1 MDKQKGDK
9 NILDSI
15 CLIITTCAG
24 IGYVPLFSG
33 TAAALAALF
42 LFLIIHSQIV
52 FIVLT
57 IVVAILAFSLS
68 GRAEVIFQE
77 KDSKRIVI
85 DDFLGMMIA
94 LLFVPRH
101 PGLVLVSFFLFR
113 AFDVL
118 KVYPANRLEKLPGA
132 RGVVGDDVVAGIYA
146 NVGVHVLRFIFRGSL
161 YL

>member
-1 MDKQKGDK
+1 
-9 NILDSI
+9 
-15 CLIITTCAG
+15 
-24 IGYVPLFSG
+24 
-33 TAAALAALF
+33 
-42 LFLIIHSQIV
+42 
-52 FIVLT
+52 VLT